1 MSARAVIL
9 LVGGGIES
17 VPGLTTA
24 KRMGLDVVVSDA
36 NPACPAALLAD
47 GFLPASTYDAEE
59 TVARALHYHR
69 QVRPLNGVFCL
80 GSDIPVT
87 VARVAQ
93 ALNLPGIPV
102 QAATVV
108 ADKLLMKDCFQ
119 AAGIPLPWYA
129 PVDSAAA
136 LEAVAAAQKRIL
148 VVKPPDSRGAR
159 GVIRLLPGMDV
170 AAVYAESAAQSPT
183 GRVMVE
189 QYLSGPQLSTESL
202 VVDGRVHT
210 IGVSDRNYEYLDR
223 FAPYFIE
230 NGGDLPSCLD
240 DQCLA
245 KTRRLL
251 ERVAPALGI
260 VNGVVKGDIVIVDGE
275 PHVIEVAARLS
286 GGYFCSHEIPLNT
299 GVDFVGVA
307 IDLALGRTIDP
318 ARLVPSLDQGVS
330 QRYLFADPGTVVAI
344 EGVDRA
350 ERIEG
355 VVHVEL
361 RVAVGEDIGAV
372 RNHPSR
378 AGVIIA
384 VGAGRQQAVE
394 RVEKAVGCIRI
405 RTRERQQS

>member
-1 MSARAVIL
+1 MTTKAVIL

-47 GFLPASTYDAEE
+47 GFLQASTYDVEE
-59 TVARALHYHR
+59 TVARALRYHQ
-69 QVRPLNGVFCL
+69 QVRPIDGVFCL
-80 GSDIPVT
+80 GSDIPLT
-87 VARVAQ
+87 VASVAQ
-93 ALNLPGIPV
+93 ALNLPGIPI

-129 PVDSAAA
+129 PVVSAGA
-136 LEAVAAAQKRIL
+136 LEEIVATQKRTL

-159 GVIRLLPGMDV
+159 GVIRLLPGMDS

-189 QYLSGPQLSTESL
+189 QYLSGPQLSTESR
-202 VVDGRVHT
+202 VVDGQVHT
-210 IGVSDRNYEYLDR
+210 IGLSDRNYEYLDR

-230 NGGDLPSCLD
+230 NGGDLPSCLGE
-240 DQCLA
+240 QCIE

-260 VNGVVKGDIVIVDGE
+260 INGVIKGDIVIVDGE
-275 PHVIEVAARLS
+275 PYIIEVAARLS

-307 IDLALGRTIDP
+307 VDLALGRTIDP
-318 ARLVPSLDQGVS
+318 VRLVSRFNQGVS
-330 QRYLFADPGTVVAI
+330 QRYLFAAPGTVVAI
-344 EGVDRA
+344 EGVEEA
-350 ERIEG
+350 GNIEG

-361 RVAVGEDIGAV
+361 RVAVGEKIGAV
-372 RNHPSR
+372 KNHPSR
-378 AGVIIA
+378 GGVIIA
-384 VGAGRQQAVE
+384 IGDNRQQAIE
-394 RVEKAVGCIRI
+394 RVERAVSCIHI
-405 RTRERQQS
+405 HTRETHQP

>member
-1 MSARAVIL
+1 MSAKAVIL

-17 VPGLTTA
+17 LPGLTTA
-24 KRMGLDVVVSDA
+24 KKMGLDVVVSDA

-47 GFLPASTYDAEE
+47 GFLQASTYDVEE
-59 TVARALHYHR
+59 TVARALHYHQ
-69 QVRPLNGVFCL
+69 QVRPIDGVFCL
-80 GSDIPVT
+80 GSDIPLT
-87 VARVAQ
+87 VASVAQ
-93 ALNLPGIPV
+93 ALNLPGIPIH
-102 QAATVV
+102 AATLV

-129 PVDSAAA
+129 PVVSAGA
-136 LEAVAAAQKRIL
+136 LQEIVAAQNRTL

-159 GVIRLLPGMDV
+159 GVIRLLPGMDA
-170 AAVYAESAAQSPT
+170 AAVYAESAAESPT

-210 IGVSDRNYEYLDR
+210 IGLSDRNYEYLDR

-230 NGGDLPSCLD
+230 NGGDLPSCLSD
-240 DQCLA
+240 PCLG

-260 VNGVVKGDIVIVDGE
+260 VNGVIKGDIVVVDGE

-307 IDLALGRTIDP
+307 IDLALGRSIEP
-318 ARLVPSLDQGVS
+318 ARLVPRFNQGVA
-330 QRYLFADPGTVVAI
+330 QRYLFAAPGAVVAI
-344 EGVDRA
+344 EGVDEA
-350 ERIEG
+350 GRIEG
-355 VVHVEL
+355 VVHVEV
-361 RVAVGEDIGAV
+361 RVAVGEEIGAV

-384 VGAGRQQAVE
+384 VGDSRQQAIE
-394 RVEKAVGCIRI
+394 RVERAVNGIRI
-405 RTRERQQS
+405 RTRETPRP